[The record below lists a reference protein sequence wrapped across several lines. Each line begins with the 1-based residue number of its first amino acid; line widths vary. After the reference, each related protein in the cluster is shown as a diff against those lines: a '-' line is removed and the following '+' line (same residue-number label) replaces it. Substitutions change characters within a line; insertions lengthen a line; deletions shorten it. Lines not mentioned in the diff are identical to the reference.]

1 MPRGRRSNSV
11 TPRRASSLWMLLV
24 SAGCVTARRPAAALT
39 LPSRATAR
47 KCRSNA
53 ASRRIAISIGYA
65 LRQKINF
72 QLWRRGSIMST
83 SIGGE
88 LVPYAHHIRP
98 LRFADPQRPR
108 MLRRHL
114 DQDAELRS
122 LRTARGHLRHAF
134 RRQPPLPARRDLHTG
149 RLNFMHRSW
158 GPLEP
163 FDNSFPEMMRD
174 AGIHTHLVTD
184 HMHYFEDGGATYHG
198 RFRTWDFI
206 RGQEY
211 DPWKAMVDP
220 PLKRLREKF
229 AAKHYNFDDGW
240 KRLQH
245 AVNCEF
251 MEDEQDFCLPRCF
264 ASGFEF
270 LDINR

>member
-1 MPRGRRSNSV
+1 MDHGARPEQQAINVFATERGGV
-11 TPRRASSLWMLLV
+11 DFDYLL
-24 SAGCVTARRPAAALT
+24 
-39 LPSRATAR
+39 
-47 KCRSNA
+47 
-53 ASRRIAISIGYA
+53 
-65 LRQKINF
+65 
-72 QLWRRGSIMST
+72 
-83 SIGGE
+83 
-88 LVPYAHHIRP
+88 
-98 LRFADPQRPR
+98 
-108 MLRRHL
+108 
-114 DQDAELRS
+114 
-122 LRTARGHLRHAF
+122 HAVA
-134 RRQPPLPARRDLHTG
+134 QHRDLHTG

-184 HMHYFEDGGATYHG
+184 HMHYFEDGGSTYHG

-211 DPWKAMVDP
+211 DPWKAMVEP

-229 AAKHYNFDDGW
+229 SPRHYDFDEGW

-251 MEDEQDFCLPRCF
+251 MQEEEDFCLPRCF

-270 LDINR
+270 LDLNKDADDWFLLPYGDTPVTRHLRAGAFVVFGMARCTHR